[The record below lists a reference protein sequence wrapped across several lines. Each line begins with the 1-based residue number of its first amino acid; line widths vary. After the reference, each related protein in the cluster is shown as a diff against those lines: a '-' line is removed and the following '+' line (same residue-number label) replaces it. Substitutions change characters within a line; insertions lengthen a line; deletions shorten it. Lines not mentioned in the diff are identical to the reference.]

1 LKLGVDQ
8 PVCVLRRSACA
19 QDKVGPFCRAAA
31 DCAAIYDVIR
41 GRDAADPGSRDAALP
56 DPATLNVS
64 GLVVGMLPSA
74 QPYAGEVRPAESV
87 ECACLSLTPAEQMTF
102 FAWSA
107 NVPYLKQTVL

>member
-1 LKLGVDQ
+1 MTSLCASFEDLH
-8 PVCVLRRSACA
+8 ACA

-74 QPYAGEVRPAESV
+74 QPYAGEVRPVEIV
-87 ECACLSLTPAEQMTF
+87 ECACLSSTPAKQMTF
-102 FAWSA
+102 FAWSV
-107 NVPYLKQTVL
+107 NVPFFKQTML